1 MSTLQANANGVAA
14 AGSSSFDWSRPFDD
28 LVPGQDFV
36 TDPRVVAERDV
47 LLFAALTGD
56 HHPAH
61 VDRAWAARG
70 PFGEQV
76 AHGML
81 VLSLAVGMVPFDPR
95 QVIALR
101 KVSDVVFR
109 RPVKLGDLI
118 RVEGRLEAVK
128 PMTDEAGLAT
138 WSWTIADGRGQ
149 NPPACRAKVDVLWRR
164 ADPDAD
170 YDPFSPDHHGFLPI
184 PL

>member
-1 MSTLQANANGVAA
+1 MSTYN
-14 AGSSSFDWSRPFDD
+14 WSRPFDE
-28 LVPGQDFV
+28 LVEGEEFA
-36 TDPRVVAERDV
+36 TDPRVIGERDV

-61 VDRAWAARG
+61 VDGQWAARG

-81 VLSLAVGMVPFDPR
+81 VLSFAVGMVPFDPQ
-95 QVIALR
+95 QVVALR
-101 KVSDVVFR
+101 RISDVVFK
-109 RPVKLGDLI
+109 RPVKLGDVI
-118 RVEGRLEAVK
+118 RVEGKLESKKA
-128 PMTDEAGLAT
+128 MSDEAGLAC
-138 WSWTIADGRGQ
+138 WSWTIADARGS

-164 ADPDAD
+164 SDPDAN
-170 YDPFSPDHHGFLPI
+170 YDPFSGDHHGFLPI